1 MSADL
6 ANFPSDLLVRRLAE
20 GLAALPLAL
29 DTRATHRLLDYLQLL
44 AKWNTA
50 FNLTAIRDPEEMVT
64 RHLLDSLAILPWLQ
78 GPRVLDVGSGAG
90 LPGIPLAIA
99 RPDLAFTLL
108 DANAKKT
115 RFITQAVGELGLK
128 NVEVVQNRAENYR
141 PSATFDTLV
150 SRAFASIADML
161 AATRH
166 LCAPHGRFLAMK
178 GVYPEEELAAVPAEM
193 ATETVALRVPGL
205 AAARHL
211 VILTPR
217 S

>member
-1 MSADL
+1 MSADP
-6 ANFPSDLLVRRLAE
+6 ANHPSDPLARRLAA

-29 DTRATHRLLDYLQLL
+29 DARATQQLLAYLQLL
-44 AKWNTA
+44 GKWNTA

-64 RHLLDSLAILPWLQ
+64 RHLLDSLAILPWVQ

-193 ATETVALRVPGL
+193 AIETVALRVPGL

>member
-1 MSADL
+1 MPAKSA
-6 ANFPSDLLVRRLAE
+6 NTSHDLLARRLAE
-20 GLAALPLAL
+20 GLAALPLVLEA
-29 DTRATHRLLDYLQLL
+29 RATQQLLAYLQLL
-44 AKWNTA
+44 DKWSVA
-50 FNLTAIRDPEEMVT
+50 FNLTAIRDPEQMVT
-64 RHLLDSLAILPWLQ
+64 RHLLDSLSILPWLQ

-90 LPGIPLAIA
+90 LPGIPLAVA

-178 GVYPEEELAAVPAEM
+178 GVYPEKELAAVPAEM
-193 ATETVALRVPGL
+193 AIETVALRVPGL
-205 AAARHL
+205 AAERHL

>member
-1 MSADL
+1 MSAEASNPSSELL
-6 ANFPSDLLVRRLAE
+6 ARRLAE

-29 DTRATHRLLDYLQLL
+29 DARATRQLLAYLQLL
-44 AKWNTA
+44 DKWSVA
-50 FNLTAIRDPEEMVT
+50 FNLTAIRDPEQMVT
-64 RHLLDSLAILPWLQ
+64 RHLLDSLSILPWLQ
-78 GPRVLDVGSGAG
+78 GPRVLDVGTGAG
-90 LPGIPLAIA
+90 LPGLPLAVA

-141 PSATFDTLV
+141 PSEQFDTLV

-178 GVYPEEELAAVPAEM
+178 GVYPEKELAGVPAEM
-193 ATETVALRVPGL
+193 AIDTVALRVPGL
-205 AAARHL
+205 AAERHL

>member
-1 MSADL
+1 MSADP
-6 ANFPSDLLVRRLAE
+6 ADYPSDPVARRLAE
-20 GLAALPLAL
+20 GLAALPLVL
-29 DTRATHRLLDYLQLL
+29 DAHATQQLLAYLQLL
-44 AKWNTA
+44 DKWSVA
-50 FNLTAIRDPEEMVT
+50 FNLTAIRDPEQMVT
-64 RHLLDSLAILPWLQ
+64 RHLLDSLSILPWLQ
-78 GPRVLDVGSGAG
+78 GLRVLDIGTGAG
-90 LPGIPLAIA
+90 LPGIPLAVA
-99 RPDLAFTLL
+99 RPDLAFTLI

-141 PSATFDTLV
+141 PSEQFDTLV

-178 GVYPEEELAAVPAEM
+178 GVYPEKEMAGVPAEM
-193 ATETVALRVPGL
+193 AIETVALRVPGL
-205 AAARHL
+205 AAERHL